1 MVTITG
7 DELKKIYVE
16 NRKVIIYLRN
26 DWQKNTFVFGDKKG
40 ELGWNLSRYVR
51 KELARKNISLYNKKI
66 ENFL

>member
-26 DWQKNTFVFGDKKG
+26 DWQKNTFVLGDKKG
-40 ELGWNLSRYVR
+40 ELVLNL
-51 KELARKNISLYNKKI
+51 
-66 ENFL
+66 